1 MLAEDSDKLFK
12 YKGFVRIPP
21 LALIDDI
28 LTVTKCGKDSIY
40 MNAAVQSKVNNKRLK
55 LGHSKCFKIHVGNHK
70 ASCPKLM
77 IHSEEMLTSSSE
89 KYLGD
94 LITND
99 GKIDENLKNRQA
111 KGTGIN
117 NQILGLLKEISF
129 GSYYF
134 QIALILQNSLLIN
147 GTSILI

>member
-1 MLAEDSDKLFK
+1 M
-12 YKGFVRIPP
+12 
-21 LALIDDI
+21 
-28 LTVTKCGKDSIY
+28 T
-40 MNAAVQSKVNNKRLK
+40 N
-55 LGHSKCFKIHVGNHK
+55 
-70 ASCPKLM
+70 
-77 IHSEEMLTSSSE
+77 SEEMLTSSSE

-94 LITND
+94 FITND
-99 GKIDENLKNRQA
+99 GKIYENLKNRQA

-129 GSYYF
+129 ESYYF